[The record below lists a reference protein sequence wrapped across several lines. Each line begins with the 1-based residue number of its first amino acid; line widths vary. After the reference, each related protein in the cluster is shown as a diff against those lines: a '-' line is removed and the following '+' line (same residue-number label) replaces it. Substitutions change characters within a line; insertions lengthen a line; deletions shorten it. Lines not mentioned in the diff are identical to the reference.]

1 MDVSR
6 NPDDQVPDPPNG
18 HVLSHAS
25 QFLPF
30 LAESIEDE
38 LVFLSHTLDGVIQY
52 VSPSA
57 SKVLGRAAED
67 CIGKSITELFSGAIV
82 NAPLSQF
89 PSDAAFVSG
98 TCEMVGKGM
107 IPINLKYFR
116 CLLKNDGKETADRG
130 PIGFVACFFRV
141 ARPVEAIQSAQSDF
155 DKDILARVALL
166 SAVERQVVEMVV
178 DGNMN
183 KKMASTLEV
192 AVRTIE
198 SRRAR
203 AMAKLQTRSLSE
215 LVQFWMHVRRLE
227 SSGD

>member
-1 MDVSR
+1 MDVSPT
-6 NPDDQVPDPPNG
+6 PDDQVPDPPSS
-18 HVLSHAS
+18 HVLSQANL
-25 QFLPF
+25 FLPL
-30 LAESIEDE
+30 LAGALEEDV
-38 LVFLSHTLDGVIQY
+38 VFFSHDLSGVVQY
-52 VSPSA
+52 LSPSA
-57 SKVLGRAAED
+57 SRVLFREPAD
-67 CIGKSITELFSGAIV
+67 CVGKPIGDLLSSSPN
-82 NAPLSQF
+82 NAPLS
-89 PSDAAFVSG
+89 SYTIDSRFVSG
-98 TCEMVGKGM
+98 NCEMVGKGM
-107 IPINLKYFR
+107 VPVKLRYFR
-116 CLLKNDGKETADRG
+116 CLLASDAANSHGRG
-130 PIGFVACFFRV
+130 PIGFVGCLHA
-141 ARPVEAIQSAQSDF
+141 APRPLADSQSAENEF
-155 DKDILARVALL
+155 DKDVLARVALL